1 MSRGN
6 THFRNGFWYNETGVV
21 NSLKEEE
28 LSRSD
33 AIRIVVIGANAAG
46 LRAASRAKRLLPKA
60 DVTVLDHGRFISYGA
75 CGMPYFVSGDI
86 GSADKLRETA
96 YGVIRD
102 PEFFR
107 KAKGLEV
114 VIQTEVERIDRQSAR
129 VICRSMS
136 GETKEYPYDKLILA
150 TGATPIFPPGIPE
163 GSRRVSTFK
172 VLEDSIALREALQSG
187 QISTVGLVGAGPIG
201 CELAEA
207 FTAMWGARVVLID
220 AAPQILPSMLDPEM
234 ARAVETYLKGEGVE
248 VRTNCPLQGIV
259 ESEEGVTIKT
269 SEGDFLVDHAV
280 IAIGVRPHTRLAAE
294 CGLKIG
300 RTGGIVVD
308 EKMTTSDRN
317 IFAAGD
323 CVELTHLISGEP
335 VLFPLGSL
343 ANREGRVIGSNLG
356 GGDERFGPV
365 VGSAAVKVFDM
376 NLSATGLTEKAAVA
390 AGFNVGVAWGSFTD
404 KADYYPESENV
415 HLKIVYDK
423 DTTRLLG
430 LQGYGKGEVV
440 KRVDVFAA
448 LLRHG
453 GKLED
458 LLDAEFAYAPPYAP
472 AVDPLYSLACA
483 ARNELLEGVEALPPD
498 ADIDDCLIVDVR
510 RTKEASGKPLP
521 EKDTTNV
528 PFEEFRV
535 LCDQVPKDKD
545 VVCVCSKGVR
555 SSEAVRI
562 LREKGCARVK
572 YLGGG
577 SLMKLAQK

>member
-1 MSRGN
+1 
-6 THFRNGFWYNETGVV
+6 
-21 NSLKEEE
+21 
-28 LSRSD
+28 
-33 AIRIVVIGANAAG
+33 
-46 LRAASRAKRLLPKA
+46 
-60 DVTVLDHGRFISYGA
+60 
-75 CGMPYFVSGDI
+75 MPYFVSGDI

-102 PEFFR
+102 PDFFR

-114 VIQTEVERIDRQSAR
+114 VIQTEVERIDRQAR
-129 VICRSMS
+129 KVICRSILS
-136 GETKEYPYDKLILA
+136 GETKEYPYDKLVLA
-150 TGATPIFPPGIPE
+150 TGATPILPPGLPKN
-163 GSRRVSTFK
+163 SRRLSTFR
-172 VLEDSIALREALQSG
+172 VLEDSIALRKALQSG

-207 FTAMWGARVVLID
+207 FTAMWGARAVLLD

-234 ARAVETYLKGEGVE
+234 ARAVETYLKSEGVE
-248 VRTNCPLQGIV
+248 VHTNCPLQGVV

-269 SEGDFLVDHAV
+269 PQGDFLMDHV
-280 IAIGVRPHTRLAAE
+280 IIAIGVRPNTKLAAD

-300 RTGGIVVD
+300 TTGGIVVN
-308 EKMTTSDRN
+308 EKMTTSDQS

-323 CVELTHLISGEP
+323 CVELKHLISGEP
-335 VLFPLGSL
+335 ILLPLGSL

-356 GGDERFGPV
+356 GGAERFGPV

-376 NLSATGLTEKAAVA
+376 NVSATGLTETAATT

-423 DTTRLLG
+423 GTTKLLG

-458 LLDAEFAYAPPYAP
+458 LLDAEFAYAPPYGP
-472 AVDPLYSLACA
+472 AVDPLYSIACA

-498 ADIDDCLIVDVR
+498 ADIDDYLIVDVR
-510 RTKEASGKPLP
+510 RIKEASERPLP
-521 EKDTTNV
+521 EKNTNNV

-535 LCDQVPKDKD
+535 LCDQVPKDRD

-562 LREKGCARVK
+562 LREKGCTKVK

>member
-1 MSRGN
+1 M
-6 THFRNGFWYNETGVV
+6 
-21 NSLKEEE
+21 
-28 LSRSD
+28 SRSD
-33 AIRIVVIGANAAG
+33 AIRIVVVGANAAG
-46 LRAASRAKRLLPKA
+46 LRAASRSKRLLPKA
-60 DVTVLDHGRFISYGA
+60 HVTVLDHGQFISYGA

-102 PEFFR
+102 PDFFR

-114 VIQTEVERIDRQSAR
+114 VIQTEVERIDRQAAK
-129 VICRSMS
+129 VICRSTLT
-136 GETKEYPYDKLILA
+136 GETKEYPYDKLVLA
-150 TGATPIFPPGIPE
+150 TGATPILLPGIPKD
-163 GSRRVSTFK
+163 SRRVSTFK
-172 VLEDSIALREALQSG
+172 VLEDSIALRKALQSG

-207 FTAMWGARVVLID
+207 FTAMWGARAVLLD

-234 ARAVETYLKGEGVE
+234 ARAVETYLKSAGVE
-248 VRTNCPLQGIV
+248 VRTNCPVQSVV
-259 ESEEGVTIKT
+259 ESEDGVTIKT
-269 SEGDFLVDHAV
+269 PQGDFLMDHV
-280 IAIGVRPHTRLAAE
+280 IIAIGVRPDTRLAAD

-300 RTGGIVVD
+300 TTGGIVVD
-308 EKMTTSDRN
+308 EKMTTSDRS

-323 CVELTHLISGEP
+323 CVELKHLISGKP
-335 VLFPLGSL
+335 ILLPLGSL

-356 GGDERFGPV
+356 GGDERFGRV
-365 VGSAAVKVFDM
+365 VGSAVVKVFEM
-376 NLSATGLTEKAAVA
+376 NVSATGLTETAATT
-390 AGFNVGVAWGSFTD
+390 AGFNVGAAWGSFTD

-423 DTTRLLG
+423 GTTQLLG
-430 LQGYGKGEVV
+430 LQGYSKGEVV
-440 KRVDVFAA
+440 KRVDVFAT

-458 LLDAEFAYAPPYAP
+458 LLNAEFAYAPPYGP
-472 AVDPLYSLACA
+472 AVDPLYSIACV
-483 ARNELLEGVEALPPD
+483 ARNELLEGIEALPPD

-510 RTKEASGKPLP
+510 RIKEASGRPLP
-521 EKDTTNV
+521 EKNTSNV

-535 LCDQVPKDKD
+535 LCDQVPKERDI
-545 VVCVCSKGVR
+545 VCVCSKGVR

-562 LREKGCARVK
+562 LQESGCTKVK